1 MIWAATV
8 LLNTASWLIYNDVY
22 FISFIWVDTLRE
34 IPRYLALALV
44 CLWTCGAEAVTLIP
58 SPPRINASSYLVVD
72 YHSGNPVVN
81 RNAGQRVEPAS
92 LTKIMTVYV
101 AARELAAGKIGLEDE
116 VVVSDKA
123 WRMTGSRMF
132 IEVDKTVTVKEL
144 LYGIIIQSGNDAS
157 VSLSEHIAGDED
169 AFVQVMNQQARALGM
184 VNTNFVNSTGLPHPD
199 HYTTAQDLALLSRAM
214 IRDYPEIYALH
225 AQREFTYNGVKQ
237 KNRNSMLW
245 RDPSVDGIKTG
256 HTQTAGYCLVASAV
270 RGGMRLISVVM
281 GAAEENDR
289 LNMTQAL
296 LNHVFRFYE
305 THKLYAA
312 REAIRSGRIWK
323 GEQDF
328 VELGLAQELYITIPR
343 GAYKR
348 LEAVAELDPAII
360 APVNTGDILGKL
372 MISLEGREV
381 VTRPLIALR
390 TVGSGNM
397 LSRLKDD
404 IRLLFE

>member
-1 MIWAATV
+1 V

-72 YHSGNPVVN
+72 YHSGDPVVN

-132 IEVDKTVTVKEL
+132 IEIDKTVTVKEL

-184 VNTNFVNSTGLPHPD
+184 VSTNFVNSTGLPHPD

-237 KNRNSMLW
+237 TNRNSMLW

-281 GAAEENDR
+281 GAAGENDR

-312 REAIRSGRIWK
+312 REVIQSGRIWK

-404 IRLLFE
+404 VRLLFE